1 MIWYVSSK
9 QGSDTHDGSST
20 LTAFKTL
27 SHAVAAAKAGDTILI
42 EPGAYDKNLP
52 EQVSRARAASINL
65 AVAGAH

>member
-27 SHAVAAAKAGDTILI
+27 SHAVAAAKAARIDTSSAPVPEAKDTAEDL
-42 EPGAYDKNLP
+42 AYLCP
-52 EQVSRARAASINL
+52 
-65 AVAGAH
+65 